1 MGVSDVI
8 EFKDKVLLEK
18 AKKQETWYFI
28 VDPQTGCPYV
38 HDGMTDLF
46 VSPSLLEKT
55 IKGDKIKYQK
65 SMTVKE
71 YGKNKRT
78 ATFGLNIF
86 AYFYYLGLEKIKV
99 FYDDAFGVLARADFL
114 PPRDYSNLEPDK
126 VPVENPSL
134 RLALN
139 EFLGEAR
146 WSKQYEGKLEFLQKK
161 EKELFELIKN
171 AKFLIPMK
179 PVGENGE
186 DMGFAKAANNGKNY
200 LPLFT
205 DWLEF
210 GKGYDSHEWKGVIAG
225 IGEAVD
231 IAGDDEIVL
240 NFTCEALVIT
250 KDVLKRTG
258 IIQNSDG

>member
-1 MGVSDVI
+1 MGVSDII

-18 AKKQETWYFI
+18 AKKQGTWYFI

-38 HDGMTDLF
+38 HDGVTDLF
-46 VSPSLLEKT
+46 VSAALLEKT
-55 IKGDKIKYQK
+55 IKADKLRYQK
-65 SMTVKE
+65 AMTIKE
-71 YGKNKRT
+71 YRDNKR
-78 ATFGLNIF
+78 ADTFGLNIF

-114 PPRDYSNLEPDK
+114 PPRDYSSLEPDK

-134 RLALN
+134 RFSLN

-146 WSKQYEGKLEFLQKK
+146 WSRQYEGKLEFLQKK
-161 EKELFELIKN
+161 EKEVFGQIEN
-171 AKFLIPMK
+171 AKFLIPMQ
-179 PVGENGE
+179 PAGEDGK
-186 DMGFAKAANNGKNY
+186 DMGFAKAENNGKNY

-210 GKGYDSHEWKGVIAG
+210 SKGYNSSQWKGVVAG
-225 IGEAVD
+225 IREAVD
-231 IAGDDEIVL
+231 IAGDDGIVL
-240 NFTCEALVIT
+240 NYTCEALVIT

-258 IIQNSDG
+258 II